1 MTAFDPA
8 GLGTSSDPP
17 TATVRSTETSDGV
30 AVSDLSFAG
39 AGFDPTDAYLVRPAQ
54 ATSAQATSAPGIIWF
69 HWLEHGSPTSNRTEF
84 LDEARALAGD
94 GLVSLLVQGTLPW
107 TQSPTS
113 IAADGPAIEREV
125 RMARGGVDLLAARA
139 DFDADRL
146 AAVGH
151 DFGGM
156 YLSLLFAADPRLRAL
171 AVMAPTARWGDW
183 FLRYWK
189 IADPPDAYLAATE
202 RLDPVAS
209 LPAAAGRPLLL
220 QFADHD
226 EYVPAEVAADVI
238 AAAGPSAAT
247 RRYDAGHDLDVDGA
261 RADRRTW
268 LLDVLGLEPRAGTSR
283 PSA

>member
-1 MTAFDPA
+1 VTAFDPA
-8 GLGTSSDPP
+8 GLGTPSDPP
-17 TATVRSTETSDGV
+17 TSTARSSETLDGV

-54 ATSAQATSAPGIIWF
+54 ATAAQETSAQAAPAPGIIWF
-69 HWLEHGSPTSNRTEF
+69 HWLEYGSPTSNRTEF

-107 TQSPTS
+107 THPPTS
-113 IAADGPAIEREV
+113 IAADVPAIEREV
-125 RMARGGVDLLAARA
+125 RMARSGVDLLAASA
-139 DFDADRL
+139 DVDPDRL

-156 YLSLLFAADPRLRAL
+156 YLSLLFATDPRLRGL

-183 FLRYWK
+183 FLPYWK
-189 IADPPDAYLAATE
+189 IADPPDAYLAATA

-209 LPAAAGRPLLL
+209 LAAAAGRPLLL

-226 EYVPAEVAADVI
+226 EYVPAEVAAEMV
-238 AAAGPSAAT
+238 AAAGPTAAT
-247 RRYDAGHDLDVDGA
+247 RRYDAGHDLDVDES
-261 RADRRTW
+261 RVDRRNW
-268 LLDVLGLEPRAGTSR
+268 LLGLLGAGAGT
-283 PSA
+283 